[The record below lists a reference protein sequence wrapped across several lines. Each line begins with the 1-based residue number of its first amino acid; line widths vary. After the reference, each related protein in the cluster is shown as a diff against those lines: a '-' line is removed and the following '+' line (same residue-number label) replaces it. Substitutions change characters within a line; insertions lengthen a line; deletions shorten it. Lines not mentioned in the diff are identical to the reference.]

1 MWKNR
6 AAFVGGVI
14 IVSAVGFAATFVPTP
29 PSASDSNGP
38 AWRAVKSEVA
48 VGKGVR
54 LELRLANADGKTA
67 AGDAVTITSTRL
79 DMGPDGMEAMTAPLR
94 RAVSGVPDVLAFE
107 ADLSMAGR
115 WALTLA
121 ADVEGFPKPVAGTV
135 IFNAVEQ
142 RSKAKSAAAVPEGE
156 RKVLYYRNPM
166 GLPDVSPVPKKD
178 SMGMDYIPV
187 YADEASG
194 PTGTVRVALDKVQ
207 RAGVRTEPAS
217 RRRLIG
223 TVRAA
228 GTIVSDE
235 SRLSAVTVKF
245 AGFVE
250 KLFVATTGSE
260 VRAGQPL
267 MRVWIESPEIL
278 QKVSDYLI
286 ARRRAVGR
294 DGGMEQAERNL
305 RLFGIPDQAIEE
317 LRRTGEPI
325 RSVVLTA
332 PMKGT
337 VMAKPAVVGMR
348 FEVGETLF
356 KIADHSRVWAIAQV
370 AERDLELIRV
380 GRKARVALRAF
391 PQTPLEGSVAFV
403 YPELDLATRTASLR
417 IELPNPD
424 GRLHIGLYADVSI
437 ETGAEETPVIA
448 IPESAIIDNGTR
460 RIAFVAKEEGLF
472 EPRDLMLGRRGTG
485 FVEVRKGVAEGER
498 VVVSGNFLIDA
509 ESNLRAAL
517 AAFGET
523 KTQQ

>member
-6 AAFVGGVI
+6 AVFVGGFI
-14 IVSAVGFAATFVPTP
+14 IVSAVGFAAIFMPTP
-29 PSASDSNGP
+29 PHVSDSNGP
-38 AWRAVKSEVA
+38 AWQAVNPEVA
-48 VGKGVR
+48 VGKSVR
-54 LELRLANADGKTA
+54 LELRLANINGEMAADN
-67 AGDAVTITSTRL
+67 AVTITSTRL

-94 RAVSGVPDVLAFE
+94 QAASNAPDVLAFE

-121 ADVEGFPKPVAGTV
+121 ANVEGLSEPVASTV

-142 RSKAKSAAAVPEGE
+142 RSKAKSTAAVSEGK

-187 YADEASG
+187 YADEVSG
-194 PTGTVRVALDKVQ
+194 PAGTVRVALDKVQ
-207 RAGVRTEPAS
+207 RAGVKTEPAS

-286 ARRRAVGR
+286 ARRRAAGR
-294 DGGMEQAERNL
+294 NGDMEQVERNL
-305 RLFGIPDQAIEE
+305 RFFGIPDQAIEE

-325 RSVVLTA
+325 RSIVLTA

-356 KIADHSRVWAIAQV
+356 KIADHSKVWAIAQV
-370 AERDLELIRV
+370 AERDLELIRI
-380 GRKARVALRAF
+380 GQKARVALRAY
-391 PQTPLEGSVAFV
+391 PQAPLEGSVTFV
-403 YPELDLATRTASLR
+403 YPELDIATRTASLR

-424 GRLHIGLYADVSI
+424 GRFHIGLYADVSI
-437 ETGAEETPVIA
+437 ETGAEELPVIA
-448 IPESAIIDNGTR
+448 IPESAIIDSGTR
-460 RIAFVAKEEGLF
+460 RIAFVAKKEGLF
-472 EPRDLMLGRRGTG
+472 EPRQLMLGRRGNG
-485 FVEVRKGVAEGER
+485 FVEIRKGVAEGER

-517 AAFGET
+517 AAFGES
-523 KTQQ
+523 KSQQ